1 MSEGLR
7 IDLAD
12 ESATLALGAALARGL
27 APGDV
32 IHLEGDLG
40 AGKTTLVRGLI
51 QALLPGTRVR
61 SPTYT
66 LVEPYATPEL
76 EILHLDLYRLGAPD
90 ELEALGVRERVGEAV
105 ILAEWPQRGAGVL
118 PKPDLRISLE
128 PAGEGRSARLE
139 AFSPRGRELAVAE
152 AVAGRRARS

>member
-1 MSEGLR
+1 MSNGLR

-12 ESATLALGAALARGL
+12 EAATLALGAALAARL

-51 QALLPGTRVR
+51 QALSPGVRVR

-66 LVEPYATPEL
+66 LVEPYSMPEF
-76 EILHLDLYRLGAPD
+76 EILHLDLYRLGSPD
-90 ELEALGVRERVGEAV
+90 ELEALGVRESVGEAV
-105 ILAEWPQRGAGVL
+105 ILAEWPERGAGLL
-118 PKPDLRISLE
+118 PAAQLRITLE
-128 PAGEGRSARLE
+128 HSGPGRTAHLEGFGSRGRSLVE
-139 AFSPRGRELAVAE
+139 ALRVDRFAP
-152 AVAGRRARS
+152 